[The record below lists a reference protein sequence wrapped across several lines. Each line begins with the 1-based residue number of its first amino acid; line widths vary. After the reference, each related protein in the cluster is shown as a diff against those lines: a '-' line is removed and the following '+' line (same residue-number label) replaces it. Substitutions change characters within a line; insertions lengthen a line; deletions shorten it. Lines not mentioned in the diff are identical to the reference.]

1 MDVQIKPWAI
11 QSRKTKLLSQP
22 LISTNMTTNEKGIRW
37 ALHIE
42 VKDETVDMINHERS
56 VADELFECV
65 WSFCGVG
72 T

>member
-1 MDVQIKPWAI
+1 MSKSNPEQYNPENEA
-11 QSRKTKLLSQP
+11 SFP
-22 LISTNMTTNEKGIRW
+22 ATNTHKHDYKWDRHSLGATHE
-37 ALHIE
+37 A
-42 VKDETVDMINHERS
+42 KDETVDMINHERS